1 MPGDAEKK
9 VEIADVARLLE
20 GLSPVQVEVVH
31 AIVKGFSEEQ
41 VSELLRTDF
50 LTEAAFEYFSMRLAA
65 HHAYSSNV
73 LKKEN
78 FEHILEQAFKRTGI
92 DAAKA
97 DSMTARGADLAVGG
111 VMLSLKTE
119 AARGLQAT
127 RITISKL
134 MEAAW
139 IKQVTSTDDVPVF
152 IDKMVLPHFTNYER
166 IFILRSY
173 GDHERKGYIRYDLH
187 EIPKAL
193 FEQIGSLKAADF
205 SPLTRTRTTS
215 AQVSFGGSPAFRFRL
230 DGSDDKLTI
239 NQLDT
244 ALCPLHAWWSL
255 AAPT

>member
-1 MPGDAEKK
+1 MVTRSDKQID
-9 VEIADVARLLE
+9 IADVARLLE
-20 GLSPVQVEVVH
+20 SLTQVQVEVVH

-41 VSELLRTDF
+41 VSELIRRDF
-50 LTEAAFEYFSMRLAA
+50 LTEPAFEYFSMRLAA

-78 FEHILEQAFKRTGI
+78 FEHILEQAFKRTGVL
-92 DAAKA
+92 AARA
-97 DSMTARGADLAVGG
+97 ESMTTRGADLAVAG

-119 AARGLQAT
+119 ASKGLQAT

-139 IKQVTSTDDVPVF
+139 IKRITSTDDLPAF
-152 IDKMVLPHFTNYER
+152 IDKMVMPHFTNYDR

-173 GDHERKGYIRYDLH
+173 RDRERDGFIRYDFH
-187 EIPKAL
+187 EIPKVL
-193 FEQIGSLKAADF
+193 FEQIGQLTAEDF
-205 SPLTRTRTTS
+205 SPLTPTRTTS
-215 AQVSFGGSPAFRFRL
+215 AQVSFRGSPAFRFRL

-239 NQLDT
+239 TQLDT